1 MVCRSSGSQVQTC
14 VLGACRACSTGPLSL
29 QSLAQSQSS
38 DWWWSR
44 CFKLFL
50 CYMTKTCLL
59 DHECHHWVS
68 HCLLAFPQ
76 KRSFVPTGLHLV
88 FPVDTITASQVIL
101 WNNSKPGY
109 PFSMLPLEPHF
120 VINHCLCASHAPHAW
135 ESTAL
140 WDFWESASRQ
150 LSVQVCLS
158 VGGMERCSGEWGA
171 GSGAYWWWLWGRNR
185 SDIWQMDCRERELW
199 AGSISNLRKSR
210 MFMLTLLEPWFHL

>member
-59 DHECHHWVS
+59 DHGCHHWVS

-88 FPVDTITASQVIL
+88 FPVDTIAASPVIL
-101 WNNSKPGY
+101 WNNSRPGY
-109 PFSMLPLEPHF
+109 YIIPPCYQWSLILLLTIVFVLLMHLMPGNPLPCGISGNQPLDSFLCRFASLWVVWRDVVESGEQGLEPTGDGCEEGTG
-120 VINHCLCASHAPHAW
+120 VICGKWTAGRGNCELVASPIW
-135 ESTAL
+135 GNPE
-140 WDFWESASRQ
+140 
-150 LSVQVCLS
+150 
-158 VGGMERCSGEWGA
+158 CS
-171 GSGAYWWWLWGRNR
+171 
-185 SDIWQMDCRERELW
+185 C
-199 AGSISNLRKSR
+199 
-210 MFMLTLLEPWFHL
+210 